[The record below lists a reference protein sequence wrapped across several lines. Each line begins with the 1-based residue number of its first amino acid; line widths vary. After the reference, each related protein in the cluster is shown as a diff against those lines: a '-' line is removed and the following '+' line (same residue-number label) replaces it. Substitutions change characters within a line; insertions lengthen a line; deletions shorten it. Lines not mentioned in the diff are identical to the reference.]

1 MSSSER
7 RRGVAPLPSPL
18 PPPRGRWSSLGG
30 VGEGAGGDRKVQL
43 PWLLGFTALDKAASH
58 TQKWRWALGLC
69 PCHQSPWDSCWG

>member
-18 PPPRGRWSSLGG
+18 LGAG
-30 VGEGAGGDRKVQL
+30 GALWGGGGAGGDRKVQL
-43 PWLLGFTALDKAASH
+43 PWLLGFTALDKASH